1 MKKFITLFLIVLGV
15 YVVVSF
21 INDNGN
27 PEIKAINKVITER
40 DLFTNW
46 RINCASDDI
55 FGLENILERP
65 K

>member
-27 PEIKAINKVITER
+27 PEIKEINKVITER
-40 DLFTNW
+40 DLF
-46 RINCASDDI
+46 IN
-55 FGLENILERP
+55 
-65 K
+65 

>member
-1 MKKFITLFLIVLGV
+1 MKKFITLFLIVIGV

-40 DLFTNW
+40 DLFTN
-46 RINCASDDI
+46 
-55 FGLENILERP
+55 
-65 K
+65 

>member
-27 PEIKAINKVITER
+27 PEIKVINKVITER
-40 DLFTNW
+40 DLFTN
-46 RINCASDDI
+46 
-55 FGLENILERP
+55 
-65 K
+65 